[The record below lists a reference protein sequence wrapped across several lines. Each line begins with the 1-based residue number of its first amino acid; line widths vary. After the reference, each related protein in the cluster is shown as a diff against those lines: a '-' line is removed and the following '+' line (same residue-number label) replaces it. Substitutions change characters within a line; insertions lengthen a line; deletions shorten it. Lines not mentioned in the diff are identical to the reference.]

1 MVSGLERT
9 RARAPTSSGTNSR
22 RMRRGVSRI
31 CMACANVFAVQSPT
45 IICAMTAATKDPG
58 RKIEALREKVRHHEY
73 LYYVLDQ
80 PEISD
85 AEFDKLM
92 QQLKALEAEHPEL
105 ITADSPT
112 QRVGGRPREGF
123 VKVPHTSPM
132 LSLDNTYS
140 EDELRDWERRVHE
153 LSGRSDVDY
162 VCELKLDGMSLAL
175 VYEDGRLARGV
186 TRGDGSVGEDVTLN
200 VRTVRSVPLSIP
212 KERLKKAGI
221 PVDFE
226 VRGELLMPLGSFK
239 KMNEEREAKGLSLF
253 ANPRNATAGTVRQL
267 ESRVTAERR
276 LDYFSYMLLRDGRT
290 YFDRHSKT
298 LDALDA
304 AGFKVNG
311 TRKLV
316 HSMEE
321 VWAFIQQWA
330 EKREALA
337 YEIDG
342 IVVKVDRTA
351 LQDELG
357 FTGKAPRWAI
367 AYKYAARAG
376 ITKLEDIRVQVGRTG
391 KLTPVAMLAP
401 VLIGGTTVRNATL
414 HNLDEIERLGVKI
427 GDWVQVER
435 GGDVIPKVA
444 KVIDDKDHPRGHKTF
459 HMPEN
464 CPVCGMKVVRTEGE
478 VDYRCVNANCP
489 AKLRET
495 ILHFAS
501 RGVMNI
507 DGMGDALVTQL
518 TERGLVKN
526 VADIYKLT
534 KADLLS
540 LERMGEK
547 SAQNI
552 LEEIEASKRLPLER
566 VIYGLGIRF
575 VGERTAQ
582 FLAEN
587 FGSMEELEGAGVE
600 ELQDVNEVG
609 PRIAESIV
617 EFFSI
622 AANRKLVEG
631 LREAGLTL
639 TGQKKQRGTK
649 LAGKTF
655 VLTGTLAH
663 FTRDEAKKMIEDA
676 GGKVTGSVS
685 KKTDYV
691 VAGADAGSKLD
702 KAKELGVK
710 VIDEK
715 VLEKIVG

>member
-1 MVSGLERT
+1 M
-9 RARAPTSSGTNSR
+9 APPS
-22 RMRRGVSRI
+22 
-31 CMACANVFAVQSPT
+31 
-45 IICAMTAATKDPG
+45 KDVEN
-58 RKIEALREKVRHHEY
+58 KIEALREKIRHHEY
-73 LYYVLDQ
+73 LYYVVDD

-85 AEFDKLM
+85 LEFDKLM
-92 QQLKALEAEHPEL
+92 QQLKDLEAQHPEL
-105 ITADSPT
+105 IRADSPT
-112 QRVGGRPREGF
+112 QRVGGKPREGF
-123 VKVPHTSPM
+123 VKVPHSSPM

-140 EDELRDWERRVHE
+140 EEELRDWERRVHE
-153 LSGRSDVDY
+153 LSGRKDVDY

-175 VYEDGRLARGV
+175 IYEEGKLVRGI

-212 KERLKKAGI
+212 KEKLKKAGI
-221 PVDFE
+221 PADFE
-226 VRGELLMPLGSFK
+226 VRGELLMPTESFK
-239 KMNEEREAKGLSLF
+239 KINEERERNGLPTF
-253 ANPRNATAGTVRQL
+253 ANPRNFTAGTVRQL
-267 ESRVTAERR
+267 DSNITAARR
-276 LDYFSYMLLRDGRT
+276 LDYFPYILLQNGRT

-298 LDALDA
+298 LEALHA
-304 AGFKVNG
+304 SGFKVNPNH
-311 TRKLV
+311 KLV
-316 HSMEE
+316 RSMDE
-321 VWAFIQQWA
+321 VWAFIQQWE
-330 EKREALA
+330 EKRDSLP

-342 IVVKVDRTA
+342 IVIKVDRTS

-367 AYKYAARAG
+367 AYKYAARGAV
-376 ITKLEDIRVQVGRTG
+376 TKLENVRWQVGRTG
-391 KLTPVAMLAP
+391 KLTPVAELTP
-401 VLIGGTTVRNATL
+401 VAIGGTTVRNATL
-414 HNLDEIERLGVKI
+414 HNMDEIERLSVKI
-427 GDWVQVER
+427 GDWVRVER
-435 GGDVIPKVA
+435 GGDVIPKV
-444 KVIDDKDHPRGHKTF
+444 VEVDKEHPRGRKEIEA
-459 HMPEN
+459 PEK
-464 CPVCGMKVVRTEGE
+464 CPVCGTKVVRTEGE

-507 DGMGDALVTQL
+507 DGMGDALVNQL

-534 KADLLS
+534 KDDLLS
-540 LERMGEK
+540 LERMGDK

-552 LEEIEASKRLPLER
+552 LDEIENSKKLPLER
-566 VIYGLGIRF
+566 VIYGLGIRM

-582 FLAEN
+582 FLAEH
-587 FGSMEELEGAGVE
+587 FGSMEALESAGVE

-609 PRIAESIV
+609 PRIAESIA
-617 EFFSI
+617 EFFGI
-622 AANRKLVEG
+622 AANRKLVER
-631 LREAGLTL
+631 LREAGLKL

-649 LAGKTF
+649 LVGKTF

-702 KAKELGVK
+702 KAKELGVH

-715 VLEKIVG
+715 EMQRIVG

>member
-1 MVSGLERT
+1 MPV
-9 RARAPTSSGTNSR
+9 A
-22 RMRRGVSRI
+22 
-31 CMACANVFAVQSPT
+31 
-45 IICAMTAATKDPG
+45 KDAEK
-58 RKIEALREKVRHHEY
+58 KIEALREKIRHHEH
-73 LYYVLDQ
+73 LYYVLDN

-92 QQLKALEAEHPEL
+92 QQLKDFESEDPSLVRP
-105 ITADSPT
+105 DSPT
-112 QRVGGRPREGF
+112 QRVGGKPREGF
-123 VKVPHTSPM
+123 VKVRHSTPM

-140 EDELRDWERRVHE
+140 EDELRGWERRVHE
-153 LSGRSDVDY
+153 LSGRSEVDY

-186 TRGDGSVGEDVTLN
+186 TRGDGTVGEDVTLN

-212 KERLKKAGI
+212 KDRLKRAGI
-221 PVDFE
+221 PADFE
-226 VRGELLMPLGSFK
+226 VRGELLMPTASFK
-239 KMNEEREAKGLSLF
+239 KINEERERNGLSTF
-253 ANPRNATAGTVRQL
+253 ANPRNFTAGTVRQL
-267 ESRVTAERR
+267 DSNITAQRR
-276 LDYFSYMLLRDGRT
+276 LDYFSYMLLVNGRT
-290 YFDRHSKT
+290 YFDRHWKS
-298 LDALDA
+298 LEALSA
-304 AGFKVNG
+304 AGFKVNPA
-311 TRKLV
+311 RKLV
-316 HSMEE
+316 DSMDE
-321 VWAFIQQWA
+321 VWAFIREW
-330 EKREALA
+330 EGKRESLP

-342 IVVKVDRTA
+342 IVVKVDRIP

-376 ITKLEDIRVQVGRTG
+376 ITKLENVRWQVGRTG

-414 HNLDEIERLGVKI
+414 HNMDEIERLGVKI

-444 KVIDDKDHPRGHKTF
+444 KVVDDGKDHPRGKENVEV
-459 HMPEN
+459 PEK
-464 CPVCGMKVVRTEGE
+464 CPVCGTKVVRTEGE

-489 AKLRET
+489 AKLLGT

-507 DGMGDALVTQL
+507 DGMGEALVNQL
-518 TERGLVKN
+518 IERGLVKN
-526 VADIYKLT
+526 VADIYDLT
-534 KADLLS
+534 KKDLLS
-540 LERMGEK
+540 LERFADK

-552 LEEIEASKRLPLER
+552 LDEIKRSKELPLER

-575 VGERTAQ
+575 VGARTAQ
-582 FLAEN
+582 FLAEH
-587 FGSMEELEGAGVE
+587 FGSMEALASAGVE
-600 ELQDVNEVG
+600 ELQNVNEVG

-622 AANRKLVEG
+622 PANRKLIERLG
-631 LREAGLTL
+631 AAGLAFK
-639 TGQKKQRGTK
+639 GAKKERGTK

-655 VLTGTLAH
+655 VLTGTLAKY
-663 FTRDEAKKMIEDA
+663 TRDEAKKMIEDA
-676 GGKVTGSVS
+676 GGRVSGSVS

-702 KAKELGVK
+702 KAKELGVA

-715 VLEKIVG
+715 EMEELVT

>member
-1 MVSGLERT
+1 MASVS
-9 RARAPTSSGTNSR
+9 
-22 RMRRGVSRI
+22 
-31 CMACANVFAVQSPT
+31 
-45 IICAMTAATKDPG
+45 KDVEK
-58 RKIEALREKVRHHEY
+58 KIEALREKIRHHEY

-80 PEISD
+80 PAISD

-92 QQLKALEAEHPEL
+92 RELKDLEAKHPKL
-105 ITADSPT
+105 LTPDSPT
-112 QRVGGRPREGF
+112 QRVGGKPREGF
-123 VKVPHTSPM
+123 VKVPHSSPM
-132 LSLDNTYS
+132 LSLDNTYN
-140 EDELRDWERRVHE
+140 EEELRAWERRVHE
-153 LSGRSDVDY
+153 LSGQKDVDY

-175 VYEDGRLARGV
+175 IYEDGKLVRGI
-186 TRGDGSVGEDVTLN
+186 TRGDGSAGEDVTLN
-200 VRTVRSVPLSIP
+200 VRTVRSVPLSIS
-212 KERLKKAGI
+212 KEKLKKTGI
-221 PVDFE
+221 PADFE
-226 VRGELLMPLGSFK
+226 VRGELLMPLAAFK
-239 KMNEEREAKGLSLF
+239 RMNEERESKGLSLF

-267 ESRVTAERR
+267 ESRITAERR

-290 YFDRHSKT
+290 YFDRHWKT
-298 LDALDA
+298 LDALEA
-304 AGFKVNG
+304 AGFKVNQN
-311 TRKLV
+311 RKLV

-321 VWAFIQQWA
+321 VWVFIQEWA
-330 EKREALA
+330 GKRESLA

-414 HNLDEIERLGVKI
+414 HNMDEIERLGVKI

-444 KVIDDKDHPRGHKTF
+444 KVIEDREHPRGTKVF
-459 HMPEN
+459 RMPEK
-464 CPVCGMKVVRTEGE
+464 CPVCGTKVVRTEGE

-507 DGMGDALVTQL
+507 DGMGEALVNQL

-534 KADLLS
+534 KDDLLS

-552 LEEIEASKRLPLER
+552 LDEIKKSKALPLER
-566 VIYGLGIRF
+566 VIYGLGIRM

-582 FLAEN
+582 FLAEH
-587 FGSMEELEGAGVE
+587 FGSMEALETAGVE

-622 AANRKLVEG
+622 AANRKLVER

-639 TGQKKQRGTK
+639 TGQKKQRGTR

-663 FTRDEAKKMIEDA
+663 FTRDEARKMIEDA

-715 VLEKIVG
+715 EMKDLLS

>member
-1 MVSGLERT
+1 MP
-9 RARAPTSSGTNSR
+9 APTKDVGR
-22 RMRRGVSRI
+22 R
-31 CMACANVFAVQSPT
+31 
-45 IICAMTAATKDPG
+45 
-58 RKIEALREKVRHHEY
+58 IEALREKIRHHEY
-73 LYYVLDQ
+73 LYYVVDN

-85 AEFDKLM
+85 ADFDKLM
-92 QQLKALEAEHPEL
+92 QQLKDLEAADPSL
-105 ITADSPT
+105 VTPDSPT
-112 QRVGGRPREGF
+112 QRVGGKPREGF
-123 VKVPHTSPM
+123 VKAPHSSPM
-132 LSLDNTYS
+132 LSLDNTYN
-140 EDELRDWERRVHE
+140 EEELRDWERRVHE
-153 LSGRSDVDY
+153 LSGRSDVEY

-175 VYEDGRLARGV
+175 VYEDGRLVRGV

-200 VRTVRSVPLSIP
+200 VRTVRSVPLSIQ

-226 VRGELLMPLGSFK
+226 VRGELLMPTAAFK
-239 KMNEEREAKGLSLF
+239 KVNEERERKGLPTF
-253 ANPRNATAGTVRQL
+253 ANPRNFTAGTVRQL
-267 ESRVTAERR
+267 DANVTAERR
-276 LDYFSYMLLRDGRT
+276 MDFFPYILLENGRT

-298 LDALDA
+298 LAALAA
-304 AGFKVNG
+304 AGFKVNQN
-311 TRKLV
+311 RKLV
-316 HSMEE
+316 GSMDE
-321 VWAFIQQWA
+321 VWAFIQEW
-330 EKREALA
+330 EGKRDSLP

-414 HNLDEIERLGVKI
+414 HNMDEIERLGVKI

-444 KVIDDKDHPRGHKTF
+444 KVIDDKDHPRGTREF
-459 HMPEN
+459 EMPDK
-464 CPVCGMKVVRTEGE
+464 CPVCGTNVVRTEGE

-534 KADLLS
+534 KDNLLS
-540 LERMGEK
+540 LERMGDK

-552 LEEIEASKRLPLER
+552 LDEIGNSKKLPLER
-566 VIYGLGIRF
+566 VIYGLGIRM

-582 FLAEN
+582 FLAEH
-587 FGSMEELEGAGVE
+587 FGSMEALSSASVE

-609 PRIAESIV
+609 PRIAESVV
-617 EFFSI
+617 EFFSN
-622 AANRKLVEG
+622 AANRKLVERLG
-631 LREAGLTL
+631 EAGLAFK
-639 TGQKKQRGTK
+639 GKKKERGTK

-655 VLTGTLAH
+655 VLTGTLAKH
-663 FTRDEAKKMIEDA
+663 TRDEAKKMIEDA

-702 KAKELGVK
+702 KAKELGVG
-710 VIDEK
+710 VINEEEMER
-715 VLEKIVG
+715 LAS

>member
-1 MVSGLERT
+1 MPSSNKDVEKKLESL
-9 RARAPTSSGTNSR
+9 RA
-22 RMRRGVSRI
+22 
-31 CMACANVFAVQSPT
+31 
-45 IICAMTAATKDPG
+45 
-58 RKIEALREKVRHHEY
+58 KISHHEY
-73 LYYVLDQ
+73 LYYVVDN

-92 QQLKALEAEHPEL
+92 QQLKDLEAAHPDL
-105 ITADSPT
+105 ITPDSPT
-112 QRVGGRPREGF
+112 QRVGGKPREGF
-123 VKVPHTSPM
+123 VKVPHSSPM
-132 LSLDNTYS
+132 LSLDNTYN

-175 VYEDGRLARGV
+175 IYEDGKLVRGI
-186 TRGDGSVGEDVTLN
+186 TRGDGSIGEDVTLN

-212 KERLKKAGI
+212 KEKLKKAGI
-221 PVDFE
+221 PANFE
-226 VRGELLMPLGSFK
+226 VRGELLMPLAAFK
-239 KMNEEREAKGLSLF
+239 KVNEERERKGLATF
-253 ANPRNATAGTVRQL
+253 ANPRNFTAGTVRQL
-267 ESRVTAERR
+267 DANITAERR
-276 LDYFSYMLLRDGRT
+276 MDYFPYILLENGRT

-298 LDALDA
+298 LDALVA
-304 AGFKVNG
+304 AGFKVNPN
-311 TRKLV
+311 RKLV
-316 HSMEE
+316 HNIDEAWE
-321 VWAFIQQWA
+321 FIQQW
-330 EKREALA
+330 EGKRESLP

-342 IVVKVDRTA
+342 VVIKVDRTA

-414 HNLDEIERLGVKI
+414 HNMDEIERLGVKI

-444 KVIDDKDHPRGHKTF
+444 KVIDDKDHPRGTRVF
-459 HMPEN
+459 EMPEK
-464 CPVCGMKVVRTEGE
+464 CPVCGTKVVRTEGE

-489 AKLRET
+489 AKLLGT

-507 DGMGDALVTQL
+507 DGMGESLVDQL
-518 TERGLVKN
+518 IERSLVKN
-526 VADIYKLT
+526 VADIYDLT
-534 KADLLS
+534 KDKLLR
-540 LERMGEK
+540 LERFADK

-552 LEEIEASKRLPLER
+552 LNEIEKSKSLPLER
-566 VIYGLGIRF
+566 VIYGLGIRM

-582 FLAEN
+582 FLAEH
-587 FGSMEELEGAGVE
+587 FGSMDELEKAGVE
-600 ELQDVNEVG
+600 ELQNVNEVG

-617 EFFSI
+617 EFFAI
-622 AANRKLVEG
+622 PANRDLIERLRKAKL
-631 LREAGLTL
+631 RL
-639 TGQKKQRGTK
+639 TGEKKQRGTK

-691 VAGADAGSKLD
+691 VAGTDAGSKLD
-702 KAKELGVK
+702 KAKELGVT

-715 VLEKIVG
+715 EMKSVVDG

>member
-1 MVSGLERT
+1 MPAAPKDLRKKLE
-9 RARAPTSSGTNSR
+9 S
-22 RMRRGVSRI
+22 
-31 CMACANVFAVQSPT
+31 
-45 IICAMTAATKDPG
+45 
-58 RKIEALREKVRHHEY
+58 LREKIRHHEY
-73 LYYVLDQ
+73 LYYVLDH

-85 AEFDKLM
+85 AEFDRLM
-92 QQLKALEAEHPEL
+92 QQLKDLEAEHPGL
-105 ITADSPT
+105 ITGDSPT
-112 QRVGGRPREGF
+112 QRVGGKPREGF
-123 VKVPHTSPM
+123 VKVPHSSPM

-140 EDELRDWERRVHE
+140 EEELRAWERRVHE
-153 LSGRSDVDY
+153 LSGRKEIDY

-175 VYEDGRLARGV
+175 IYEDGKLVRGI

-200 VRTVRSVPLSIP
+200 VRTVRSVPLSIA
-212 KERLKKAGI
+212 KERLKRAGI
-221 PVDFE
+221 PEDFE
-226 VRGELLMPLGSFK
+226 VRGELLMPTAAFK
-239 KMNEEREAKGLSLF
+239 KVNEARESKGLATF
-253 ANPRNATAGTVRQL
+253 ANPRNFTAGTVRQL
-267 ESRVTAERR
+267 DANITAERR
-276 LDYFSYMLLRDGRT
+276 MDFFPYILLENGRT
-290 YFDRHSKT
+290 YFDRHWKT
-298 LDALDA
+298 LDALLA
-304 AGFKVNG
+304 AGFKVNPN
-311 TRKLV
+311 RRLL
-316 HSMEE
+316 HAMEE
-321 VWAFIQQWA
+321 VWVFIQEW
-330 EKREALA
+330 EGKRESLP

-342 IVVKVDRTA
+342 IVIKVDRTA

-414 HNLDEIERLGVKI
+414 HNMDEIERLGVKI

-435 GGDVIPKVA
+435 GGDVIPKVT
-444 KVIDDKDHPRGHKTF
+444 KVIDDEQHPRPRDLKEF
-459 HMPEN
+459 EMPDK
-464 CPVCGMKVVRTEGE
+464 CPVCGTRVVRTEGE
-478 VDYRCVNANCP
+478 VDCRCVNANCP

-518 TERGLVKN
+518 TERGLVNN

-534 KADLLS
+534 KDVLLS
-540 LERMGEK
+540 LERMGDK

-552 LEEIEASKRLPLER
+552 LDEIEHSKQLPLER
-566 VIYGLGIRF
+566 VIYGLGIRM

-582 FLAEN
+582 FLAEH
-587 FGSMEELEGAGVE
+587 FGSMEELESASVE
-600 ELQDVNEVG
+600 ELQAVNEVG

-617 EFFSI
+617 EFFGI
-622 AANRKLVEG
+622 AANRKLVER

-639 TGQKKQRGTK
+639 TGHKKQRGTK

-685 KKTDYV
+685 KKTDYL
-691 VAGADAGSKLD
+691 VAGTDAGSKLD

-710 VIDEK
+710 VVDENEM
-715 VLEKIVG
+715 EKLAG

>member
-1 MVSGLERT
+1 
-9 RARAPTSSGTNSR
+9 
-22 RMRRGVSRI
+22 
-31 CMACANVFAVQSPT
+31 MASPG
-45 IICAMTAATKDPG
+45 KDVEK
-58 RKIEALREKVRHHEY
+58 KIEALREKIRHHEY
-73 LYYVLDQ
+73 LYYVVDN

-85 AEFDKLM
+85 LEFDKLM
-92 QQLKALEAEHPEL
+92 RQLKDLEAEDPEL

-112 QRVGGRPREGF
+112 QRVGGKPREGF
-123 VKVPHTSPM
+123 VKVPHSSPM
-132 LSLDNTYS
+132 LSLDNTYR
-140 EDELRDWERRVHE
+140 EEELRDWDRRVHE
-153 LSGRSDVDY
+153 LSGRSEVHY

-175 VYEDGRLARGV
+175 IYEDGKLVRGI

-226 VRGELLMPLGSFK
+226 VRGELLMPLASFK
-239 KMNEEREAKGLSLF
+239 KMNEERESKGLSVF

-267 ESRVTAERR
+267 ESKVTAERR
-276 LDYFSYMLLRDGRT
+276 LDYFTYMLLRDGRT
-290 YFDRHSKT
+290 YFDRHWKT

-304 AGFKVNG
+304 AGFKVNQN
-311 TRKLV
+311 RKLV
-316 HSMEE
+316 DGIDEA
-321 VWAFIQQWA
+321 WKFIQQWEA
-330 EKREALA
+330 KRDSLP

-342 IVVKVDRTA
+342 IVIKVDRTA

-367 AYKYAARAG
+367 AYKYAARGAV
-376 ITKLEDIRVQVGRTG
+376 TKLENVRWQVGRTG
-391 KLTPVAMLAP
+391 KLTPVAELAP
-401 VLIGGTTVRNATL
+401 VVIGGTTVRNATL
-414 HNLDEIERLGVKI
+414 HNMDEIERLGVKI
-427 GDWVQVER
+427 GDWVRVER
-435 GGDVIPKVA
+435 GGDVIPKV
-444 KVIDDKDHPRGHKTF
+444 VEVDKEHPRGKKEIEA
-459 HMPEN
+459 PEK
-464 CPVCGMKVVRTEGE
+464 CPVCGTKVVRTEGE

-507 DGMGDALVTQL
+507 DGMGDALVNQL

-534 KADLLS
+534 KDDLLG
-540 LERMGEK
+540 LERMGDK

-552 LEEIEASKRLPLER
+552 LDEIDNSKKLPLER
-566 VIYGLGIRF
+566 VIYGLGIRM

-582 FLAEN
+582 FLAEH
-587 FGSMEELEGAGVE
+587 FGSMEALESAGVE

-622 AANRKLVEG
+622 AANRKLVER

-663 FTRDEAKKMIEDA
+663 FTRDEAKKLIEDA

-702 KAKELGVK
+702 KAEELGVH

-715 VLEKIVG
+715 EMQRIVG

>member
-1 MVSGLERT
+1 VHG
-9 RARAPTSSGTNSR
+9 
-22 RMRRGVSRI
+22 I
-31 CMACANVFAVQSPT
+31 
-45 IICAMTAATKDPG
+45 D
-58 RKIEALREKVRHHEY
+58 EAW
-73 LYYVLDQ
+73 
-80 PEISD
+80 
-85 AEFDKLM
+85 EFILQWEGKR
-92 QQLKALEAEHPEL
+92 
-105 ITADSPT
+105 DSLP
-112 QRVGGRPREGF
+112 
-123 VKVPHTSPM
+123 
-132 LSLDNTYS
+132 
-140 EDELRDWERRVHE
+140 
-153 LSGRSDVDY
+153 
-162 VCELKLDGMSLAL
+162 
-175 VYEDGRLARGV
+175 
-186 TRGDGSVGEDVTLN
+186 
-200 VRTVRSVPLSIP
+200 
-212 KERLKKAGI
+212 
-221 PVDFE
+221 
-226 VRGELLMPLGSFK
+226 
-239 KMNEEREAKGLSLF
+239 
-253 ANPRNATAGTVRQL
+253 
-267 ESRVTAERR
+267 
-276 LDYFSYMLLRDGRT
+276 
-290 YFDRHSKT
+290 
-298 LDALDA
+298 
-304 AGFKVNG
+304 
-311 TRKLV
+311 
-316 HSMEE
+316 
-321 VWAFIQQWA
+321 
-330 EKREALA
+330 

-342 IVVKVDRTA
+342 IVIKVDRTA

-376 ITKLEDIRVQVGRTG
+376 ITKLENVRWQVGRTG
-391 KLTPVAMLAP
+391 KLTPVAELLP
-401 VLIGGTTVRNATL
+401 VFIGGTTVRNATL
-414 HNLDEIERLGVKI
+414 HNADEIGRLGIKI

-444 KVIDDKDHPRGHKTF
+444 KVIDDKEHPRPHNLKDIE
-459 HMPEN
+459 MPEK
-464 CPVCGMKVVRTEGE
+464 CPVCGTKVVRTEGE

-540 LERMGEK
+540 LERMGDK

-552 LEEIEASKRLPLER
+552 LDEIEASKKLPLER
-566 VIYGLGIRF
+566 VIYGLGIRM

-582 FLAEN
+582 FLAEH
-587 FGSMEELEGAGVE
+587 FGSMEGLENASVE

-622 AANRKLVEG
+622 AANRKLVER
-631 LREAGLTL
+631 LREAKLTL
-639 TGQKKQRGTK
+639 TGEKKQRGTQ

-702 KAKELGVK
+702 KARELGVK

-715 VLEKIVG
+715 EMEKLVSG